1 MTAPT
6 TLHPAAAPVAPAAPT
21 EVALKARGLSVV
33 FGGLTAVD
41 ALDLD
46 IRSHSIHAIIGPNG
60 AGKTTAVNALSGFQ
74 APTRG
79 QVWIGTA
86 TRPRWSA
93 HQMAQAGLARTFQNI
108 RLFGGMTVLETVL
121 VGAHKRFGSTLPA
134 LLWRSARARAEE
146 QHEEARAREL
156 IRFVGLPD
164 TAVLQPASSLSYGN
178 QRRVEIARA
187 LMSSPA
193 VLLLDEPL
201 AGMNVSEKAE
211 VSALIRAIRQQG
223 TAVLLIEHDMD
234 VIRSLAERVT
244 VMHRGRKLTEGSSAE
259 VLADQRVQDAYLG
272 KVQ

>member
-1 MTAPT
+1 MNTLPT
-6 TLHPAAAPVAPAAPT
+6 TAMPDI
-21 EVALKARGLSVV
+21 ALKARGLGVV

-46 IRSHSIHAIIGPNG
+46 VMGHSIHAIIGPNG

-74 APTRG
+74 PPTRG
-79 QVWIGTA
+79 QVWIGNV
-86 TRPRWSA
+86 TRDRWTS

-121 VGAHKRFGSTLPA
+121 VGAHKLFRGSLPA
-134 LLWRSARARAEE
+134 LLWRCATARAEE
-146 QHEEARAREL
+146 QRQEERARDL

-164 TAVLQPASSLSYGN
+164 ATVGQPAQSLSYGN

-187 LMSSPA
+187 LMSEPA
-193 VLLLDEPL
+193 VLVLDEPL

-211 VSALIRAIRQQG
+211 VSELIRVIRRQG
-223 TAVLLIEHDMD
+223 VAVLMIEHDMD

-244 VMHRGRKLTEGSSAE
+244 VMHQGRKLTEGSATD
-259 VLADQRVQDAYLG
+259 VLSDPRVQDAYLG
-272 KVQ
+272 KMQ